1 LAMAD
6 QLLSGRI
13 CIASGCIIASKVC
26 LSIAVRYA
34 ATRLTVGPTGLSDT
48 PILCYQLQ
56 QRALMPL
63 VATTIANTFALT
75 KVKNEWANN
84 KGDGKEHLNVVRMC
98 CAIKPYSS
106 WHLGNVVT
114 TTRERCGGQGYLS
127 ANRIGTYFG
136 SAHAGQ
142 TAEGDNSVLMQ
153 KVAKEHMGLFKPHKD
168 TPPANLDLEDIDH
181 IEYLLKA
188 RENLQFSELT
198 KKLAPAMVYTK
209 VGKSMPG
216 ILKPFGDKL
225 QEKGIFNTWMLKE
238 QDLIQAFAKSYA
250 DRIICEA
257 FKETLAGKY
266 GEVDPSI
273 VSTLNKVLHLHLLS
287 TLEKDLSTFLSAG
300 LINNSQAE
308 TVLNINRRLCSELA
322 PSALALIESFGLP
335 EEMLQSPI
343 ASDWIGYNAYDNQG
357 ELQTRDEFE
366 KVLKQ

>member
-1 LAMAD
+1 
-6 QLLSGRI
+6 
-13 CIASGCIIASKVC
+13 
-26 LSIAVRYA
+26 
-34 ATRLTVGPTGLSDT
+34 
-48 PILCYQLQ
+48 
-56 QRALMPL
+56 
-63 VATTIANTFALT
+63 
-75 KVKNEWANN
+75 
-84 KGDGKEHLNVVRMC
+84 
-98 CAIKPYSS
+98 
-106 WHLGNVVT
+106 
-114 TTRERCGGQGYLS
+114 
-127 ANRIGTYFG
+127 
-136 SAHAGQ
+136 
-142 TAEGDNSVLMQ
+142 
-153 KVAKEHMGLFKPHKD
+153 
-168 TPPANLDLEDIDH
+168 
-181 IEYLLKA
+181 
-188 RENLQFSELT
+188 
-198 KKLAPAMVYTK
+198 
-209 VGKSMPG
+209 MPG